1 MVETS
6 RVFSSPLAEPLVAGA
21 WIGAMPFCARRP
33 CLRRRIYNSAGSL
46 FSRPVSHAQ
55 AEVREDAELPA
66 QYIERRSVPPAHLR
80 HAVPIPRFSWT
91 RASESSSFHRRVAKS
106 TEALRGT
113 SRH

>member
-6 RVFSSPLAEPLVAGA
+6 RVFSSPLAGAAGRRRLDRRNA
-21 WIGAMPFCARRP
+21 LCCARRP
-33 CLRRRIYNSAGSL
+33 RSRRRIYNSAGSL
-46 FSRPVSHAQ
+46 ISRSVSHVQ
-55 AEVREDAELPA
+55 AEVREDAEFPA
-66 QYIERRSVPPAHLR
+66 QYIERRSVSAAH
-80 HAVPIPRFSWT
+80 IPRFSWT